1 MKKKINLICAL
12 ILIVICSSAM
22 WKTFFMGY
30 AVGQGVALG
39 WEAYDATTDMPDYSS
54 ALSFTQK
61 NSYILHPTSSMVTV
75 QGDTIPV
82 IVNNA
87 SVVLPKDAVAQ
98 QYNIGWNLLIALMFL
113 CYIVAI
119 IYAIICFGKF
129 IVNVKRD
136 KIFDHKN
143 TKLLNKIGWG
153 LIVSSLSYVA
163 IGLIQEYLVSQMSI
177 EFKDLSY
184 SAYWTVPWE
193 TAVMGL
199 VGLLSA
205 QIWKRAIIMKEEQEL
220 TI

>member
-12 ILIVICSSAM
+12 ILIVICSSAI
-22 WKTFFMGY
+22 WNIYFMGY

-39 WEAYDATTDMPDYSS
+39 WEACDATTEMPEYSS
-54 ALSFTQK
+54 ALSFSPG
-61 NSYILHPTSSMVTV
+61 NSYILHPSSNMVTA

-87 SVVLPKDAVAQ
+87 SVVLPKKAVGHQ
-98 QYNIGWNLLIALMFL
+98 NEVGWNILITLLFL

-119 IYAIICFGKF
+119 VYAIICFGKF
-129 IVNVKRD
+129 IVNAQRNI
-136 KIFDHKN
+136 IFDHKN
-143 TKLLNKIGWG
+143 TKLLNKLGWG
-153 LIVSSLSYVA
+153 LIVSALSYVM
-163 IGLIQEYLVSQMSI
+163 IGLIQEYLVSQISL

-205 QIWKRAIIMKEEQEL
+205 QIWKKAIIMKEEQEL